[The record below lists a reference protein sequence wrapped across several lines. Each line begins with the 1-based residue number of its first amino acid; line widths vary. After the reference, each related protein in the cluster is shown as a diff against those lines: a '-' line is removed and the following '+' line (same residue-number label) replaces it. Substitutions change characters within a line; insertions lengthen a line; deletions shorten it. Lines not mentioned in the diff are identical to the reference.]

1 MAWLLWGNP
10 IGMPKRERKRTF
22 YVMAR
27 KISTEKRPNRNG
39 IANVMVIFLF
49 FLSSFCSFFLF
60 LISWYF
66 CGAIHLEDVMENSS
80 SLLSFTRQYIVLL
93 FLDFIFKNSIYNV
106 IVVIRDILFSVCVR
120 FISGTK
126 LKNSLQSP
134 EPSLMHRKRNREKK
148 IYPIMNYL
156 KIKIKMLK
164 QKRNAWWSHT
174 QHTISHMYSIQYVHV
189 PSANVFPK
197 QVWQHCDLRAHSS
210 YSLGRWDS
218 SVSPEIS
225 FVSHTHTHTPARDSI
240 YQLLS

>member
-1 MAWLLWGNP
+1 MWW
-10 IGMPKRERKRTF
+10 
-22 YVMAR
+22 
-27 KISTEKRPNRNG
+27 S
-39 IANVMVIFLF
+39 F
-49 FLSSFCSFFLF
+49 FFSFFRRSVLSFFLF

-106 IVVIRDILFSVCVR
+106 IVVIRDILFSVCVCVCVSFQVQNSKILYSR
-120 FISGTK
+120 LNHLWCIERGT
-126 LKNSLQSP
+126 
-134 EPSLMHRKRNREKK
+134 ERKK

>member
-1 MAWLLWGNP
+1 
-10 IGMPKRERKRTF
+10 
-22 YVMAR
+22 
-27 KISTEKRPNRNG
+27 
-39 IANVMVIFLF
+39 
-49 FLSSFCSFFLF
+49 
-60 LISWYF
+60 
-66 CGAIHLEDVMENSS
+66 
-80 SLLSFTRQYIVLL
+80 
-93 FLDFIFKNSIYNV
+93 
-106 IVVIRDILFSVCVR
+106 
-120 FISGTK
+120 
-126 LKNSLQSP
+126 
-134 EPSLMHRKRNREKK
+134 MHRKRNREKK

-225 FVSHTHTHTPARDSI
+225 FVSHTHTHTHRRVIRYISCCRKWREGLCCTKPFVSQPSRSWSLHLCMWVDNSRRTGKK
-240 YQLLS
+240 LSLYGNNMEIITTTTTTERKWKDNE